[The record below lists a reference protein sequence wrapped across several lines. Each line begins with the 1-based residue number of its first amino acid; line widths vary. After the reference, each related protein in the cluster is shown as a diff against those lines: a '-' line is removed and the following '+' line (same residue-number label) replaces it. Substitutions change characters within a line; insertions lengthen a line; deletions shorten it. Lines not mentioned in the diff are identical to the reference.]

1 LNEAKEM
8 RVCKTLVRSERGSAI
23 VFVTITLPAL
33 LGFLALGIDL
43 GMLFV
48 ARTDAQR
55 AADAAALAGASAFI
69 DNSSAAAVAPAQAR
83 AMEFARR
90 NTFRNGPI
98 DSSEIT
104 VTVVPESS
112 KVGVLVRRDSVR
124 TWFGWLF
131 GIRTVPISAYAA
143 AVANSAGDAKCIRPF
158 AVPDIWS
165 DANGD
170 ENGNHL
176 WDQGEV
182 WRLGDNP
189 GDFYQKFSGPD
200 GSTAETGYGSAW
212 RNPPFTS
219 LVGDYGRQIKIKV
232 TDPND
237 VQQPEPGIF
246 LPWSLPDDLN
256 MEDCTGGTGGGSVG
270 AAAYR
275 RNICS
280 CNHSTINLGTEYQ
293 LKTGN
298 MVGPTW
304 QGVNELIDQDPGAYW
319 DPVTNTVQG
328 SSLGSDWFQSPRV
341 IKIALFDPT
350 QITGPGQQTIK
361 FNNFAV
367 MFLDEQVRSQDPV
380 TGRFLYYASG
390 SGTTGPATG
399 SLVKALQLVQ

>member
-1 LNEAKEM
+1 M
-8 RVCKTLVRSERGSAI
+8 RVGSTVFGSERGSAI
-23 VFVTITLPAL
+23 VFVAVTLPAL

-69 DNSSAAAVAPAQAR
+69 DNSSADAVAPAQER
-83 AMEFARR
+83 AMEYARR

-104 VTVVPESS
+104 VTVIPESS
-112 KVGVLVRRDSVR
+112 KVGVLVRRDSVH
-124 TWFGWLF
+124 TWFGWMF

-158 AVPDIWS
+158 AVPDMWS

-170 ENGNHL
+170 RNGNHL

-200 GSTAETGYGSAW
+200 GGATETGYGSAS
-212 RNPPFTS
+212 RNPPYT
-219 LVGDYGRQIKIKV
+219 LLTGDYGRQITIKI

-237 VQQPEPGIF
+237 VQQMQPGIF
-246 LPWSLPDDLN
+246 LPWSLPDDPN
-256 MEDCTGGTGGGSVG
+256 MQDCTGGIGGGSGG

-280 CNHSTINLGTEYQ
+280 CNHSSISLDTDYD

-304 QGVNELIDQDPGAYW
+304 QGVNELIGQDPGAYW

-328 SSLGSDWFQSPRV
+328 STLGSDWFQSPRV

-350 QITGPGQQTIK
+350 QITGSGHQTIK

-367 MFLDEQVRSQDPV
+367 MFLDAQQRPQDPV

-390 SGTTGPATG
+390 SGTTGTETG

>member
-1 LNEAKEM
+1 M
-8 RVCKTLVRSERGSAI
+8 RVGKTGFSSERGAAI
-23 VFVTITLPAL
+23 VFVAVSLPAL

-69 DNSSAAAVAPAQAR
+69 DNSSANAVTPAQDR
-83 AMEFARR
+83 AMEYARR

-98 DSSEIT
+98 DSNEIT
-104 VTVVPESS
+104 VTVIPESS
-112 KVGVLVRRDSVR
+112 KVGVLVHRDSVR

-131 GIRTVPISAYAA
+131 GIRTVPVSAYAA
-143 AVANSAGDAKCIRPF
+143 AVANSAGDALCIRPF
-158 AVPDIWS
+158 AVPDMWS

-170 ENGNHL
+170 ENGNHQ

-189 GDFYQKFSGPD
+189 GDFYQKYTGPD
-200 GSTAETGYGSAW
+200 GGAAETGYGSAW
-212 RNPPFTS
+212 RNPPYSSVVNDF
-219 LVGDYGRQIKIKV
+219 GRQIKIKV

-237 VQQPEPGIF
+237 VQQMQPGIF
-246 LPWSLPDDLN
+246 LPWSLPEDPN
-256 MEDCTGGTGGGSVG
+256 MEDCKGNIGGGGGG

-280 CNHSTINLGTEYQ
+280 CNHSSISLDTDYE

-304 QGVNELIDQDPGAYW
+304 QGVNELIDQDRGAYW
-319 DPVTNTVQG
+319 DPATNTVEG
-328 SSLGSDWFQSPRV
+328 SEWGSDWFQSPRV
-341 IKIALFDPT
+341 IKIALFDPS
-350 QITGPGQQTIK
+350 QITGPGSQTIK

-367 MFLDEQVRSQDPV
+367 MFLDEQRNSQDPV

-390 SGTTGPATG
+390 SGTTGGQTG

>member
-1 LNEAKEM
+1 M
-8 RVCKTLVRSERGSAI
+8 RIGKTVFRSERGSAI
-23 VFVTITLPAL
+23 IFVGLTLPAL

-69 DNSSAAAVAPAQAR
+69 DNSSDEAAAPAQAR
-83 AMEFARR
+83 AMEYARR

-104 VTVVPESS
+104 VTVIPDSM
-112 KVGVLVRRDSVR
+112 KVGVLVRRDSVH

-131 GIRTVPISAYAA
+131 GIHTVPISAYAA
-143 AVANSAGDAKCIRPF
+143 AVANSGGAAKCVRPF
-158 AVPDIWS
+158 AVPDMWD

-170 ENGNHL
+170 RNGNRE

-182 WRLGDNP
+182 WKLGDNP

-200 GSTAETGYGSAW
+200 GGTGETGYGSAW
-212 RNPPFTS
+212 RNPPFS
-219 LVGDYGRQIKIKV
+219 GFVGDYGRQIKIKV

-237 VQQPEPGIF
+237 VTQLQPGIF
-246 LPWSLPDDLN
+246 LPWSLPDDPS
-256 MEDCTGGTGGGSVG
+256 MEDCKGSFKGGGGG
-270 AAAYR
+270 AATYR
-275 RNICS
+275 KNICN
-280 CNHSTINLGTEYQ
+280 CNHSAISLDTEYE

-304 QGVNELIDQDPGAYW
+304 QGVNELIQQDPNAYW
-319 DPVTNTVQG
+319 DPTTNTVQG
-328 SSLGSDWFQSPRV
+328 SELGSDWFNSPRV
-341 IKIALFDPT
+341 IKVALFDPT
-350 QITGPGQQTIK
+350 QVTGPGNQTIK

-367 MFLDEQVRSQDPV
+367 FFLDEQRTAQDPV

-390 SGTTGPATG
+390 LGGSGTETG
-399 SLVKALQLVQ
+399 SLVKALRLVQ

>member
-1 LNEAKEM
+1 M
-8 RVCKTLVRSERGSAI
+8 RVGKTWFRSERGAAI
-23 VFVTITLPAL
+23 VFVAVSLPAL

-69 DNSSAAAVAPAQAR
+69 DNSSDNAVAAAQER
-83 AMEFARR
+83 AMEYARR

-104 VTVVPESS
+104 VTVIPESS

-131 GIRTVPISAYAA
+131 GIRTVPVSAYAA
-143 AVANSAGDAKCIRPF
+143 AMANSAGAALCVRPF
-158 AVPDIWS
+158 AVPDMWS

-170 ENGNHL
+170 RNGNHQ

-189 GDFYQKFSGPD
+189 GDFYQKYTGPGGD
-200 GSTAETGYGSAW
+200 AAETGYGSAW
-212 RNPPFTS
+212 RNPPYSST
-219 LVGDYGRQIKIKV
+219 VDDYGRQIKIKI

-237 VQQPEPGIF
+237 VQQMQPGIF
-246 LPWSLPDDLN
+246 LPWSLPDDPN
-256 MEDCTGGTGGGSVG
+256 MEDCKGGTGGGGGG

-280 CNHSTINLGTEYQ
+280 CNRSAISLDTEYE

-304 QGVNELIDQDPGAYW
+304 QGVNELIQQDPGANW
-319 DPVTNTVQG
+319 DPVTNTVTG
-328 SSLGSDWFQSPRV
+328 SAWGSDWFQSPRI
-341 IKIALFDPT
+341 IKVGLFDPT
-350 QITGPGQQTIK
+350 QITGPGNQTIK

-367 MFLDEQVRSQDPV
+367 MFLDAQARSQDPV

-390 SGTTGPATG
+390 SGGGTQTG